1 MRAGG
6 WPKLRPQPLRHVR
19 GDSAQDLGD
28 ELSERSRG
36 DAFGGGGGA
45 GPPNLLGAM
54 APFSW
59 SASGSFV
66 PACQRE
72 MDKAAAFGTKAAAA
86 AGVAGGR
93 GGASAK
99 AAATHAAGTGGGGAS
114 GAGIGGLTSSL
125 ASTSVSSMGS
135 GSGASA

>member
-1 MRAGG
+1 
-6 WPKLRPQPLRHVR
+6 LRQVR
-19 GDSAQDLGD
+19 GDSAQDRGD
-28 ELSERSRG
+28 ELSERSLG

-45 GPPNLLGAM
+45 GPPNLLGAIS
-54 APFSW
+54 PFSW

-66 PACQRE
+66 PACHLVI
-72 MDKAAAFGTKAAAA
+72 DNAAALGTRAAAA
-86 AGVAGGR
+86 AGVAGAR

-125 ASTSVSSMGS
+125 ASISLSSMGS
-135 GSGASA
+135 GSGASLWSNANWVAPV